1 MTDHSNE
8 TEPTGT
14 SASVASVPIVNTIK
28 VSVRNLSK
36 SYGETRVLERVDLD
50 VEHGAFCAIVGAS
63 GCGKSTFLRML
74 LSQEHPTHGSI
85 HLDGAPLPEEPTA
98 DRGIVFQK
106 YSVFSH
112 LTVAE
117 NLILASEL
125 EASPWV
131 GRLFG
136 AKRQAAHAACDDLLD
151 RIGLATARDRYPA
164 QLSGG
169 MQQRLAIAQALI
181 KKPSILLLDEPF
193 GALDPGIRADM
204 HELLFGLWRELNMT
218 IFMVTHD
225 IHEAF
230 KLGTRL
236 LVFDKIRHDPHAPD
250 AYGATITYDL
260 PLTKPD
266 GAKGANPDDPDGIA
280 DTLRHASMVSTA
292 QSIPFSNMTE

>member
-1 MTDHSNE
+1 MSTA
-8 TEPTGT
+8 PKL
-14 SASVASVPIVNTIK
+14 SVQGLAKFYDRMP
-28 VSVRNLSK
+28 
-36 SYGETRVLERVDLD
+36 VLERVNLD
-50 VEHGAFCAIVGAS
+50 VQTGSFCTIVGAS

-74 LSQEHPTHGSI
+74 LSQEHASRGQI
-85 HLDGAPLPEEPTA
+85 LLDGKPLPPEPTP

-117 NLILASEL
+117 NLILAQEF
-125 EASPWV
+125 EASRWS

-136 AKRQAAHAACDDLLD
+136 SARKAAFQSIDDLLD
-151 RIGLATARDRYPA
+151 RIGLQPAANKYPA

-169 MQQRLAIAQALI
+169 MQQRLAIAQALV

-193 GALDPGIRADM
+193 GALDPGIRVDM
-204 HELLFGLWRELNMT
+204 HELLLGLWKELSMT
-218 IFMVTHD
+218 VFMVTHD

-236 LVFDKIRHDPHAPD
+236 LVFDKIRYDPQAPQ

-260 PLTKPD
+260 PLKSPT
-266 GAKGANPDDPDGIA
+266 GG
-280 DTLRHASMVSTA
+280 TLRSPEAIAGAIGAPQATKSTLFSQNTKAQDNQASD
-292 QSIPFSNMTE
+292 NHE